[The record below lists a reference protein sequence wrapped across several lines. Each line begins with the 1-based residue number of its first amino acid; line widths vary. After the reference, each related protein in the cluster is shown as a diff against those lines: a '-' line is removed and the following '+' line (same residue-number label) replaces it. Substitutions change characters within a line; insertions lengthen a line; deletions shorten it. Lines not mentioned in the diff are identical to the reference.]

1 MIETGFGKEFSEP
14 PNVTVSAA
22 RTHCEACQEP
32 LDPNVMH
39 KCHGNKHFEP
49 RAVSH
54 AHITEA
60 CPECD
65 TGEGVLITAHVVQG
79 QAFSVVCKA
88 CRTYLWPL
96 VTDKGEAI
104 ASWNTAAATH
114 KKGCWPRW
122 LAGLPGDDEH
132 SPVMQTFTSGESH
145 GGYVGVDY
153 RSHPD
158 LSSYKGACPAVHV
171 EGEVC
176 DWCENTGT
184 IPPTKEDAQ

>member
-39 KCHGNKHFEP
+39 KCHGNKHYEP
-49 RAVSH
+49 PVVSYT
-54 AHITEA
+54 HITEP
-60 CPECD
+60 CPECGGGGMVAKQEMWGLAKIL
-65 TGEGVLITAHVVQG
+65 TSYAI
-79 QAFSVVCKA
+79 VCEK

-96 VTDKGEAI
+96 VDNIGDAI
-104 ASWNTAAATH
+104 ASWNAQAMTGR
-114 KKGCWPRW
+114 KGCWPKW
-122 LAGLPGDDEH
+122 LAGLPNDERV
-132 SPVMQTFTSGESH
+132 SQTPQNIKPLP
-145 GGYVGVDY
+145 
-153 RSHPD
+153 PD
-158 LSSYKGACPAVHV
+158 LTAYQGACPAVHV

-184 IPPTKEDAQ
+184 IPPTKGDAK